1 MGAQFSK
8 GGLHNINWLSLPTL
22 FFPLRL
28 KFLELGEKS
37 KRGKKNIKWEKSKPI
52 YFNWHLL
59 AYWNGTFIYL
69 VWDHWCMYMPIPC
82 CSICLHGPHPTNLNA
97 FQQGYQSCFAQLLI
111 KDGAIPSLLVF
122 QSLMISWTQ
131 LPPEPCVIIDA
142 QQLQFH
148 PPCSADTLP
157 LPIPIISK

>member
-69 VWDHWCMYMPIPC
+69 VWDHWCMYKAYPLFYMPSRATPYKLERISTRVSKLFC
-82 CSICLHGPHPTNLNA
+82 TIIDKRGCH
-97 FQQGYQSCFAQLLI
+97 
-111 KDGAIPSLLVF
+111 SLLVF
-122 QSLMISWTQ
+122 QSLIQLKTASSWTVRDNW
-131 LPPEPCVIIDA
+131 CTAAAISSTV
-142 QQLQFH
+142 FSWH
-148 PPCSADTLP
+148 PSSTYSNNKL
-157 LPIPIISK
+157 IH